1 MLLSLLMIIGNTV
14 ILACESYYNTPS
26 YNAQLIFLNKMFTVI
41 FTVEMTFK
49 IYALSLMGYVKDG
62 FNLFDGILVVVSLFD
77 WALEA
82 IMGSS
87 SGMGVLTVF
96 RTLRLLRVFK
106 LATRSKGLLIL
117 LTVQISLFSFLTPF
131 YRRL

>member
-1 MLLSLLMIIGNTV
+1 MLVSLLMIMGNTI

-26 YNAQLIFLNKMFTVI
+26 FNNRLVFFSKMFTVI

-49 IYALSLMGYVKDG
+49 IYALGLKGYVKDG

-77 WALEA
+77 WGLEA
-82 IMGSS
+82 IMGNA

-117 LTVQISLFSFLTPF
+117 LTVTHTFYNSYPL